1 MPGLQAHQVHG
12 RLHGDGVDLHEQ
24 GVDEVEIAQLRLQ
37 SLFMAAGQIVRD
49 HVVHGAR
56 HDIRPH
62 GDDAGRAEGHQRDG
76 DVIVAAVHREVVAQV
91 TRDLHGIA
99 DIAAGLLDGHDV
111 RVDGEPPHNVRRNFA
126 AGAAGDVIEDD
137 RRGSR
142 IRRHHEVAVHALFIR
157 LDIIGADAQQRRRAH
172 LGIDDALVL
181 LHLTGVRACAR
192 DDGDAAVDVIDHAF
206 QCFDILLQRGGRR
219 LARGAERKDRVR
231 TVGDVP
237 VTQLPKAGKI
247 NAAVLMERSDQ
258 RDDGTG

>member
-1 MPGLQAHQVHG
+1 M
-12 RLHGDGVDLHEQ
+12 
-24 GVDEVEIAQLRLQ
+24 
-37 SLFMAAGQIVRD
+37 
-49 HVVHGAR
+49 
-56 HDIRPH
+56 
-62 GDDAGRAEGHQRDG
+62 
-76 DVIVAAVHREVVAQV
+76 
-91 TRDLHGIA
+91 
-99 DIAAGLLDGHDV
+99 
-111 RVDGEPPHNVRRNFA
+111 DGEPPHNVRRNFA

-192 DDGDAAVDVIDHAF
+192 DDGDTAVDVVDHAF